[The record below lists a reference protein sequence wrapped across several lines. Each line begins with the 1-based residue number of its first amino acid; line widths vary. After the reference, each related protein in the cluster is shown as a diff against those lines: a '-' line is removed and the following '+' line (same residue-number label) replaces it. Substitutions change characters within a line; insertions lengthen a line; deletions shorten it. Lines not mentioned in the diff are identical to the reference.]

1 MDMKIEPIEI
11 PSTEPEPQKTEEA
24 LHEQILNLQ
33 RMCNVLMVNQS

>member
-1 MDMKIEPIEI
+1 MKIEPIEI
-11 PSTEPEPQKTEEA
+11 PSTEPEPQETEET